1 MAFPTDIDLDRPSP
15 VEQLQIAFAVRI
27 ARDIVAADGILD
39 MDEMR
44 LMMMVFP
51 TRLMQKCRFID
62 DDTTLSRAYYRA
74 YVESTRVLP
83 LVLDTQQKL
92 ALISLFHRACVI
104 DGELHPAEMRVL
116 EASAES
122 LKIDADLLREHL
134 LGLHREEST
143 SRS

>member
-1 MAFPTDIDLDRPSP
+1 MAFPSDIDLDRPSP
-15 VEQLQIAFAVRI
+15 IEQLQVAFAVRI

-44 LMMMVFP
+44 LMMTVFP
-51 TRLMQKCRFID
+51 NRLMQKCRFVE
-62 DDTTLSRAYYRA
+62 DDTTLSRAYHRA

-83 LVLDTQQKL
+83 LVLDTEQKL
-92 ALISLFHRACVI
+92 ALISLFHRACVV

-116 EASAES
+116 KASGES
-122 LKIDADLLREHL
+122 LKIDPDRLRDHL
-134 LGLHREEST
+134 LGLHRLERS